1 LLSGWRMFSE
11 KHDSYGLMISS
22 NLCWV
27 PTNRGKQLVNLIVG
41 GAHSVMR
48 ARLISLSHVFGLCVL
63 VLWCAGLRA
72 QDKCNAEVK
81 LLLSPN
87 QTQATIK
94 ALNLKKEEAG
104 RVYFFDTNALDL
116 LSQGLI
122 IRLRQG
128 ANNDLTVKLRPQGE
142 RKAFVPH
149 NMGEGFKCEVDLIDG
164 VANPSYTVRI
174 NYVAGPV
181 PETGADI
188 QSLLDI
194 GQEKLLKDAQIP
206 VDWTHVKKI
215 ADIQATSWQ
224 TNNQPNFN
232 RLTLELWEWPGGRV
246 LELSAKVA
254 PDAGSSVY
262 TELKK
267 LVNNKGL
274 LLNNIQQAK
283 TGIVL
288 EMLKPKP

>member
-1 LLSGWRMFSE
+1 MLGTTQPQQASR
-11 KHDSYGLMISS
+11 KPDRRR
-22 NLCWV
+22 V
-27 PTNRGKQLVNLIVG
+27 
-41 GAHSVMR
+41 HSVTP

-63 VLWCAGLRA
+63 VLSCAGLRA

-81 LLLSPN
+81 LLLSPT
-87 QTQATIK
+87 QTQAAIK
-94 ALNLKKEEAG
+94 ALNLKKEAAG
-104 RVYFFDTNALDL
+104 RVYFFDTDTLGL

-128 ANNDLTVKLRPQGE
+128 ADDDLTVKLRPQGE

-149 NMGEGFKCEVDLIDG
+149 NMGVGFKCEVDLIDG

-174 NYVAGPV
+174 NYVARHV
-181 PETGADI
+181 PETGTDI
-188 QSLLDI
+188 LSLLDTE
-194 GQEKLLKDAQIP
+194 QEKLLKDAQIS

-224 TNNQPNFN
+224 TNDQPNFN
-232 RLTLELWEWPGGRV
+232 KLTLELWEWSGGSV

-254 PDAGSSVY
+254 PDAGSSAY
-262 TELKK
+262 TELRK
-267 LVNNKGL
+267 LVGNKGL

>member
-1 LLSGWRMFSE
+1 MLGTTRPQQASR
-11 KHDSYGLMISS
+11 KPDRRR
-22 NLCWV
+22 V
-27 PTNRGKQLVNLIVG
+27 
-41 GAHSVMR
+41 HSVTP

-63 VLWCAGLRA
+63 VLSCAGLRA

-81 LLLSPN
+81 LLLSPT
-87 QTQATIK
+87 QTQATIR
-94 ALNLKKEEAG
+94 ALNLKKEDKG
-104 RVYFFDTNALDL
+104 RVYFFDTNTLDL

-122 IRLRQG
+122 IRLRKG
-128 ANNDLTVKLRPQGE
+128 ADNDLTVKLRPQGE

-174 NYVAGPV
+174 KYAARHV
-181 PETGADI
+181 PETGTDI
-188 QSLLDI
+188 ISLLDI
-194 GQEKLLKDAQIP
+194 GQEKLLKDAQIS
-206 VDWTHVKKI
+206 VDWTHVRKI

-224 TNNQPNFN
+224 SNDQPNFN
-232 RLTLELWEWPGGRV
+232 KLTLELWEWSGGRV

-254 PDAGSSVY
+254 PDAGSSAY
-262 TELKK
+262 MELRK
-267 LVNNKGL
+267 LVINKGL

-283 TGIVL
+283 TGIAL